1 MKSPWTRRFDN
12 ELLQSSIKRDN
23 ALLLGEY
30 LNLNGSSKIL
40 FTCTCGNELSKI
52 FRNIVLNGGA
62 FCKIC
67 TNIRAKEKYKIAS
80 LNKYEVEHPS
90 SAKEIKKKL
99 KIQYSKNIGLI
110 MLQR

>member
-67 TNIRAKEKYKIAS
+67 TNIRAKEKS
-80 LNKYEVEHPS
+80 KYYN
-90 SAKEIKKKL
+90 IKKGCV
-99 KIQYSKNIGLI
+99 Y
-110 MLQR
+110 R